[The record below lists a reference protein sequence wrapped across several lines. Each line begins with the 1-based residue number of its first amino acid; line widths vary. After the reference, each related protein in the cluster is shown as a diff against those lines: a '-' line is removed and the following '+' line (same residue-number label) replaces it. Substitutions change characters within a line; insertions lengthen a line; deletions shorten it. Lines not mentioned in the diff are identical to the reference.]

1 MRGTRCSPCCQLMLL
16 NMSKKKM
23 PPDMQ
28 RKVLKYIEALSART
42 HEKRHGTMKF
52 AWAGACADM
61 NNEYTFC
68 TTPKKKFSTGGNEVY
83 LLDTNI
89 FLEVLLNR

>member
-1 MRGTRCSPCCQLMLL
+1 MTGCVVRHKRKNNKPGKQYEGYKVQSMLSVDAVEPVL
-16 NMSKKKM
+16 KKM

-52 AWAGACADM
+52 AWAGACADI
-61 NNEYTFC
+61 NNEYTSVQLQ
-68 TTPKKKFSTGGNEVY
+68 KKI
-83 LLDTNI
+83 LDWWK
-89 FLEVLLNR
+89 